1 MSIKGQKTDD
11 GGQKDFLVAE
21 EEGMGDG
28 LDIPTQKSRPMSNEN
43 EPRLRFENRCVSY
56 DGEVFLDLHWQGK
69 IGFTW

>member
-1 MSIKGQKTDD
+1 
-11 GGQKDFLVAE
+11 
-21 EEGMGDG
+21 MGDG

-56 DGEVFLDLHWQGK
+56 DGEVMLDLHWQGK